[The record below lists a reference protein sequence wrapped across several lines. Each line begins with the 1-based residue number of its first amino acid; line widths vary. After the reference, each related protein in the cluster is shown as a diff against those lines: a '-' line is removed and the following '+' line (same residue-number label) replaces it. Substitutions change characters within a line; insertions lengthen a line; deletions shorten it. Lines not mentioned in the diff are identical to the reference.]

1 LLFFSEYPLTTPAL
15 LFSREPRLTKLFS
28 PLVCLF
34 FERLSI
40 QCRTDS
46 DAPLS
51 LVTAGGFFAVLAA
64 LEGNTSPQIK
74 ARMQEVRVESKW
86 KPFTL
91 SHLLL
96 IQGFVPTLIQGYYV
110 FVPAQLVNFGLVP
123 PTHRFAFIGGV
134 CLLWGKHDHCLS
146 SRPQRIDD
154 YLITRHL
161 FELRQ

>member
-1 LLFFSEYPLTTPAL
+1 
-15 LFSREPRLTKLFS
+15 
-28 PLVCLF
+28 
-34 FERLSI
+34 
-40 QCRTDS
+40 
-46 DAPLS
+46 
-51 LVTAGGFFAVLAA
+51 
-64 LEGNTSPQIK
+64 
-74 ARMQEVRVESKW
+74 MQEVRVESKW
-86 KPFTL
+86 KSFTL

-154 YLITRHL
+154 YLIDRHL
-161 FELRQ
+161 LELRQ